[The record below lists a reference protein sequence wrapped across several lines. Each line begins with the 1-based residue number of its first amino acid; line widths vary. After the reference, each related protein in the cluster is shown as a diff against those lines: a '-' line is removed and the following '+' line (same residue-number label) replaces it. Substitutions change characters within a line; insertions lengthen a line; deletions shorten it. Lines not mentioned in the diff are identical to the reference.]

1 MADLVVI
8 MPCRNEAD
16 NLHIVVAKLK
26 LLKPTAIV
34 IGLDPATND
43 ETAKVAK
50 SLGCLV
56 APADRSGYDPA
67 AQTATQQALEKY
79 PDSLLLYTDA
89 GDKYSY
95 DQVPEMIAM
104 TEAGYDMVLAVR
116 VDSQGAMLW
125 HQKLGTQVILNLINL
140 RLGQKIRDIS
150 PFRLVK
156 STVFDRVKMDAQ
168 KYRWPSELLVKS
180 LAAGLKIGQVDVQS
194 LPRKGTSKVS
204 GSMMNS
210 VRAGAE
216 MFSSLQFFKGSKN
229 A

>member
-16 NLHIVVAKLK
+16 NLHIVVAKLR
-26 LLKPTAIV
+26 LLEPAAII

-43 ETAKVAK
+43 DTAKVAK
-50 SLGCLV
+50 SLGSIV
-56 APADRSGYDPA
+56 VTADRSGYDPA
-67 AQTATQQALEKY
+67 VQAATQLAIERY

-104 TEAGYDMVLAVR
+104 TETDYDMVLAVR
-116 VDSQGAMLW
+116 KDPLGAMLW
-125 HQKLGTQVILNLINL
+125 HQKLGTQVILSLINL
-140 RLGQKIRDIS
+140 RTQHKIRDIS

-156 STVFDRVKMDAQ
+156 PAVFKYVKMDVQ

-180 LAAGLKIGQVDVQS
+180 LAAGLKIGQIDVES

-216 MFSSLQFFKGSKN
+216 MFSSLQFFNRSNN